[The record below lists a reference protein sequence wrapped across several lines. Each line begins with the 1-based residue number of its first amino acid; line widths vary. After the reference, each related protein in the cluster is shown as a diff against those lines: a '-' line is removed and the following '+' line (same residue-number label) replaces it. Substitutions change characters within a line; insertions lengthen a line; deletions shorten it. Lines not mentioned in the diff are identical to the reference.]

1 MKFFGTPNQLV
12 KEKRRKPYS
21 RDIVFVPIFRFDKN
35 GEYVTDNERLIEKLK
50 RKFKYENNVPG
61 DKPTDIRAMA
71 KEKGIRN
78 WHNMK
83 IENLI
88 EKLKEE

>member
-1 MKFFGTPNQLV
+1 V
-12 KEKRRKPYS
+12 
-21 RDIVFVPIFRFDKN
+21 
-35 GEYVTDNERLIEKLK
+35 
-50 RKFKYENNVPG
+50 ENNVPG
-61 DKPTDIRAMA
+61 DNPTDEDIRALA

-78 WHNMK
+78 WHNAK